1 MVRVLLAEAHS
12 HLRAALHE
20 YLVQGEEVVCG
31 TADTP
36 DALWSRLGHEQW
48 DVLILD
54 VCLPGQTKLKTVRT
68 LHDLYPKLP
77 ILVISFAKEIPLRHW
92 QEAGASGFIS
102 KATLYTELSE
112 AVRAV
117 SEGEKYFYD
126 DEDE

>member
-1 MVRVLLAEAHS
+1 M
-12 HLRAALHE
+12 
-20 YLVQGEEVVCG
+20 
-31 TADTP
+31 
-36 DALWSRLGHEQW
+36 
-48 DVLILD
+48 
-54 VCLPGQTKLKTVRT
+54 
-68 LHDLYPKLP
+68 
-77 ILVISFAKEIPLRHW
+77 ISFAKEIPLRHW